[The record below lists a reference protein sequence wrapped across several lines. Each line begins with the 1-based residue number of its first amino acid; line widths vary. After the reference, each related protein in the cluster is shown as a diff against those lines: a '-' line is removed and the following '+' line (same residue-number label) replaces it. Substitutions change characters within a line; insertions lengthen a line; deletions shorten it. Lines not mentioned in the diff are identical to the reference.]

1 MAMGFTVAHLSDL
14 HLPLVGTPRIRL
26 LLNKRVLGWLSWS
39 RRRRKEHRPEV
50 LEALVADLKVAGPDH
65 VVITGDLTNIGLEEE
80 FRTAATW
87 LRQLGDQQHISLVPG
102 NHDTYVS
109 IPRSCSWDYWAQYM
123 ESDTGGKTLSQMLQL
138 PTREPDGLFPTVRLR
153 GPVAFIGVC
162 SAQPTGLLHATG
174 TVGTQQLAKLE
185 SILHTLAN
193 STLCR
198 VVLIHHPPT
207 DDGLA
212 PRRRLTD
219 AAALRAVLARA
230 GAELVLHGH
239 IHKTTLTAIPGPD
252 QSIPVIG
259 VRSASYIGRRPHRQ
273 AQYHLYTITHL
284 ENERSARRFRIT
296 MTTRTYDT
304 EHGCF
309 RHIGEQLL

>member
-1 MAMGFTVAHLSDL
+1 MGFTVAHLSDL
-14 HLPLVGTPRIRL
+14 HLPLVGTPHIRS

-50 LEALVADLKVAGPDH
+50 LEALLTDLTVTQPDH
-65 VVITGDLTNIGLEEE
+65 VVVTGDLTNIGLEEE
-80 FRTAATW
+80 FRMAAAW
-87 LRQLGDQQHISLVPG
+87 LQQLGDQQHVSLVPG

-109 IPRSCSWDYWAQYM
+109 VPRSCAWDYWVQYM
-123 ESDTGGKTLSQMLQL
+123 ESNAGEHTISQLLQL
-138 PTREPDGLFPTVRLR
+138 PPCEPDGLFPTVRLR

-162 SAQPTGLLHATG
+162 SAQPTGLLRATG

-185 SILHTLAN
+185 SILHTLAD

-207 DDGLA
+207 DAGLA

-219 AAALRAVLARA
+219 ATALCAVLARA
-230 GAELVLHGH
+230 GTELVLHGH
-239 IHKTTLTAIPGPD
+239 THKTLLTTIPGPD
-252 QSIPVIG
+252 QPIPVVG
-259 VRSASYIGRRPHRQ
+259 VRSASDSGQRSQRR
-273 AQYHLYTITHL
+273 AQYHLYAIKYL
-284 ENERSARRFRIT
+284 ENEEGTRRFRIT

-304 EHGCF
+304 EHGGF
-309 RHIGEQLL
+309 RHTGEQPL